1 MKIAA
6 EFPEPRSGVLGAWD
20 RFIGPGATC
29 AELALELISA
39 LGGAAAML
47 IYAVTALP
55 NWNAVQ
61 VSVATLLAFDLTGGV
76 VTNATVSAQRWYH
89 RAGQGFKQH
98 FAFVA
103 AHMAHVF
110 IVAALF
116 RAGEWRYALI
126 WSGLLLIATTIVL
139 IAPKYLRRAIALL
152 AVCAALAISLY
163 AFSPTPG
170 LEWFMP
176 VLFLKLLGSHL
187 VE

>member
-1 MKIAA
+1 
-6 EFPEPRSGVLGAWD
+6 
-20 RFIGPGATC
+20 
-29 AELALELISA
+29 
-39 LGGAAAML
+39 
-47 IYAVTALP
+47 
-55 NWNAVQ
+55 
-61 VSVATLLAFDLTGGV
+61 
-76 VTNATVSAQRWYH
+76 
-89 RAGQGFKQH
+89 
-98 FAFVA
+98 
-103 AHMAHVF
+103 MAHVF